1 MKCYYLD
8 ASAMVERYVDEQG
21 SEWMRATMDSEE
33 EILLFTSRMTIV
45 EVISAFSR
53 RVREGTLTL
62 QDFVSAR
69 DMFRSDCLDD
79 YQVMPPSLA
88 VVDQACAL
96 LERYP
101 LRAYDATHL
110 VTATSAQEFLTG
122 KEYSPVTFLSADDD
136 LNDAAKAED
145 LTVDNPNRH

>member
-1 MKCYYLD
+1 
-8 ASAMVERYVDEQG
+8 
-21 SEWMRATMDSEE
+21 
-33 EILLFTSRMTIV
+33 MTIV
-45 EVISAFSR
+45 EVISASSR

-88 VVDQACAL
+88 IVEQACAL
-96 LERYP
+96 LEQYP

-110 VTATSAQEFLTG
+110 ATAISAQEFLTG
-122 KEYSPVTFLSADDD
+122 KEVSPVTFLSADDD
-136 LNDAAKAED
+136 LNDAAKAEE

>member
-8 ASAMVERYVDEQG
+8 ASAMVKRYVNEQG

-33 EILLFTSRMTIV
+33 ETLLFTSRMTIV

-110 VTATSAQEFLTG
+110 ATAISAQEFLTG